1 MEEFMPRFPLPK
13 SLLLA
18 SLMLT
23 PGFSLCASTAAAQDE
38 IPVPFIE
45 GADLPAAP
53 LADELLAPAPGTES
67 YPSPHLT
74 SPALA
79 PCPPGM
85 PAAYELPPASPFAGP
100 LFERSKLTGN
110 WLGFRDGLALNGITL
125 DASSTNFYQGVASGG
140 VNENFEYA
148 GRGDYYLNVDGQKAG
163 LWAGS
168 FISLH
173 GETRWGDT
181 INRDTGA
188 IMPANVGMLF
198 PTNTGT
204 ATALTGVKFTQAL
217 SENFAVFGGKLN
229 LYDELKQPYASGRGV
244 DAFMNAGLTFPIVLS
259 RTTPY
264 STLGVGFAVLENLQP
279 VFSFMVLDTNTSTTT
294 TGFDT
299 FLNNGV
305 TLLTTLNRPVE
316 LFGLP
321 GHQGIGGSYS
331 TGYYN
336 DLRPTPWFD
345 PNTNTFGVNTGLDN
359 GSWSIFYLADQALW
373 VDSNNPARSWGLF
386 GNIGLADNGPSPIR
400 WSTYFGL
407 GGSSPLVSRPL
418 DTFGLGY
425 FFVGYSDPVQNL
437 APRLLNVGD
446 DQGVEM
452 FYNIAVTP
460 WFRLTPD
467 LQVLEPARGRTL
479 PPNARD
485 IDTALVLGLRAKID
499 F

>member
-1 MEEFMPRFPLPK
+1 MPRFPLPK

-23 PGFSLCASTAAAQDE
+23 PGFSLCATLAGAQEE
-38 IPVPFIE
+38 IPVPVIE

-53 LADELLAPAPGTES
+53 LADDFSMAAPVADPFPGAT
-67 YPSPHLT
+67 L
-74 SPALA
+74 PA
-79 PCPPGM
+79 CPPGSSL
-85 PAAYELPPASPFAGP
+85 AYELPPASPFAGS
-100 LFERSKLTGN
+100 LFERPKLTGN
-110 WLGFRDGLALNGITL
+110 WLGLRDGLALNGIAL
-125 DASSTNFYQGVASGG
+125 DVSSTNFYQGVASGG
-140 VNENFEYA
+140 INETFEYA

-168 FISLH
+168 FLTLH

-181 INRDTGA
+181 INNATGA

-198 PTNTGT
+198 PKPTGT

-217 SENFAVFGGKLN
+217 SENFVVFGGKLN
-229 LYDELKQPYASGRGV
+229 QFDELKQPYASGRGV
-244 DAFMNAGLTFPIVLS
+244 DAFMNASLTFPVVLA

-264 STLGVGFAVLENLQP
+264 SSLGAGFAVLENMQP
-279 VFSFMVLDTNTSTTT
+279 VFSFMVLDTQNTPNT
-294 TGFDT
+294 TGFDN
-299 FLNNGV
+299 FLDNGV
-305 TLLTTLNRPVE
+305 TLLTSVNRPVE

-331 TGYYN
+331 TGSYN
-336 DLRPTPWFD
+336 DLTPTPWFN
-345 PNTNTFGVNTGLDN
+345 PNTGTFGVSTGTAS

-400 WSTYFGL
+400 WSSYVGF

-425 FFVGYSDPVQNL
+425 FYVGYSDPVHNL
-437 APRLLNVGD
+437 APRLLNLGN

-452 FYNIAVTP
+452 FYNVAVTP
-460 WFRLTPD
+460 WFRVTPD
-467 LQVLEPARGRTL
+467 LQVLGPARGNTL

>member
-1 MEEFMPRFPLPK
+1 MPRFPLPK

-23 PGFSLCASTAAAQDE
+23 PGFSLCATLAGAQEE

-53 LADELLAPAPGTES
+53 LADDFSMAAPEADRFPGAT
-67 YPSPHLT
+67 L
-74 SPALA
+74 PA
-79 PCPPGM
+79 CPPGSSL
-85 PAAYELPPASPFAGP
+85 AYELPPASPFAGS
-100 LFERSKLTGN
+100 LFERPKLTGN
-110 WLGFRDGLALNGITL
+110 WLGLRDGLALNGVAL
-125 DASSTNFYQGVASGG
+125 DVSNTNFYQGVASGG
-140 VNENFEYA
+140 VNETFEYS

-168 FISLH
+168 FLTLH

-198 PTNTGT
+198 PQPNGT
-204 ATALTGVKFTQAL
+204 ATALTAVKFTQAL
-217 SENFAVFGGKLN
+217 SESFVVFGGKLN
-229 LYDELKQPYASGRGV
+229 LFDELKQPYASGRGV
-244 DAFMNAGLTFPIVLS
+244 DAFMNGGLTFPVVLA
-259 RTTPY
+259 RTVPY
-264 STLGVGFAVLENLQP
+264 STLGAGFAVLENLQP
-279 VFSFMVLDTNTSTTT
+279 VFSFMVLDTQNTPTT
-294 TGFDT
+294 TGFDN
-299 FLNNGV
+299 FLDNGV
-305 TLLTTLNRPVE
+305 TLLASVNRPIE

-331 TGYYN
+331 TGQYN
-336 DLRPTPWFD
+336 DLNPTPWYD
-345 PNTNTFGVNTGLDN
+345 PNTGAFGVSTGTVD
-359 GSWSIFYLADQALW
+359 GSWSIFYTADQALW

-386 GNIGLADNGPSPIR
+386 GNIGLADNGPNPVR
-400 WSTYFGL
+400 WSTYVGF
-407 GGSSPLVSRPL
+407 GGSSPLVSRPR

-425 FFVGYSDPVQNL
+425 FYVGYSDPVQNL
-437 APRLLNVGD
+437 APRLLNLGD

-452 FYNIAVTP
+452 FYNVAVTP

-467 LQVLEPARGRTL
+467 LQVLGPARGQTL
-479 PPNARD
+479 PPNVRD